1 MPTARVWLISFAG
14 SWLLWLVL
22 AGSVV
27 RSELVAGGAVALT
40 AAGIEVALLRGRA
53 SGRVQ
58 AGALRRLGAAL
69 IAVPADTVRLAVAL
83 VAAAARKPVSG
94 RFDEIRVDDRDGP
107 ALRAAAESLSP
118 GAYVVE
124 DDRAAGVM
132 LVHRLGGRG

>member
-27 RSELVAGGAVALT
+27 RSELVAGGAVALA

-53 SGRVQ
+53 SGRIQ
-58 AGALRRLGAAL
+58 AALRRLGAAL
-69 IAVPADTVRLAVAL
+69 IGVPVDTVRLAVAL

>member
-27 RSELVAGGAVALT
+27 RSELVAGGAVALM

-53 SGRVQ
+53 SGRIQ
-58 AGALRRLGAAL
+58 AALRRLGAAL

-94 RFDEIRVDDRDGP
+94 RFDEIRVDDCDGP

>member
-53 SGRVQ
+53 SGRIQ
-58 AGALRRLGAAL
+58 AALRRLGAAL

-94 RFDEIRVDDRDGP
+94 RFDEIRVDDCDGP

>member
-53 SGRVQ
+53 SGRIQ
-58 AGALRRLGAAL
+58 AALRRLGAAL
-69 IAVPADTVRLAVAL
+69 IGVPVDTVRLAVAL

-94 RFDEIRVDDRDGP
+94 RFDEIRVDDCDGP